1 MHIVL
6 HEPEIP
12 SNTGNII
19 RLCANTGF
27 TLHLI
32 KPLGFKLESRY
43 LLRAGLDHHDLV
55 QIKIHQT
62 LNECLNTSEANDIF
76 AFTSKANQY
85 LYKTEF
91 SEGPWLIFGKET
103 KGLPISFLD
112 SLDESKKIKIPV
124 RPKSRCLN
132 LSNAVAIAAYE
143 VIRQFKFNLF

>member
-12 SNTGNII
+12 ANTGNII

-27 TLHLI
+27 ILHLV

-55 QIKIHQT
+55 QVKIHQT
-62 LNECLNTSEANDIF
+62 LNECLNNGEATNIF
-76 AFTSKANQY
+76 AFTSKANHY
-85 LYKTEF
+85 LYKIQF
-91 SEGPWLIFGKET
+91 SERPWLIFGKET
-103 KGLPISFLD
+103 KGLPISFLN

-124 RPKSRCLN
+124 QPKSRCLN

-143 VIRQFKFNLF
+143 VIRQLKFK

>member
-27 TLHLI
+27 ILHLI
-32 KPLGFKLESRY
+32 EPLGFKLEDRY

-55 QIKIHQT
+55 QIKVHQT
-62 LNECLNTSEANDIF
+62 LNQCLDSSGAKNIF
-76 AFTSKANQY
+76 AFSSKADQY
-85 LYKTEF
+85 LYKVEF
-91 SEGPWLIFGKET
+91 SEKPWLIFGKET
-103 KGLPISFLD
+103 KGLPISFLS
-112 SLDESKKIKIPV
+112 SLDESKKVKIPV
-124 RPKSRCLN
+124 QPKSRCLN

-143 VIRQFKFNLF
+143 VIRQFKFK

>member
-27 TLHLI
+27 ILHLI
-32 KPLGFKLESRY
+32 EPLGFKLEDKY

-55 QIKIHQT
+55 QIKVHQT
-62 LNECLNTSEANDIF
+62 LNGCLNNIKAKNIF
-76 AFTSKANQY
+76 AFTSKADRY
-85 LYKTEF
+85 LYKVEF
-91 SEGPWLIFGKET
+91 SEKPWLIFGKET
-103 KGLPISFLD
+103 KGLPVSFLS
-112 SLDESKKIKIPV
+112 SLDESKKVKIPV
-124 RPKSRCLN
+124 QPKSRCLN

-143 VIRQFKFNLF
+143 VIRQIKFK

>member
-27 TLHLI
+27 NLHLI
-32 KPLGFKLESRY
+32 EPLGFKLEDRY

-55 QIKIHQT
+55 QLKVHQT
-62 LNECLNTSEANDIF
+62 LNQCLNKSAAENIF
-76 AFTSKANQY
+76 AFTSKAEQC
-85 LYKTEF
+85 LYKVEF
-91 SEGPWLIFGKET
+91 AEKPWLIFGKET
-103 KGLPISFLD
+103 KGLPVSFLS
-112 SLDESKKIKIPV
+112 SLDESKKVKIPV

-132 LSNAVAIAAYE
+132 LSNAVAVAAYE
-143 VIRQFKFNLF
+143 VIRQFKFK

>member
-27 TLHLI
+27 ILHLI
-32 KPLGFKLESRY
+32 EPLGFKLEDKY

-55 QIKIHQT
+55 QIKVHQT
-62 LNECLNTSEANDIF
+62 LNHCLNNIKAKNIF
-76 AFTSKANQY
+76 AFTSKADQY
-85 LYKTEF
+85 LYKVEF
-91 SEGPWLIFGKET
+91 SEKPWLIFGKET
-103 KGLPISFLD
+103 KGLPVSFLS
-112 SLDESKKIKIPV
+112 SLDESKKVKIPV
-124 RPKSRCLN
+124 QPKSRCLN

-143 VIRQFKFNLF
+143 VIRQLKFK

>member
-27 TLHLI
+27 ILHLI
-32 KPLGFKLESRY
+32 DPLGFKLEDRY

-55 QIKIHQT
+55 QIKVHQT
-62 LNECLNTSEANDIF
+62 LNQCLDSSKARNIF
-76 AFTSKANQY
+76 AFTSKADQY
-85 LYKTEF
+85 LYKVEF
-91 SEGPWLIFGKET
+91 SEKPWLIFGKET
-103 KGLPISFLD
+103 KGLPVSFLN
-112 SLDESKKIKIPV
+112 SLDESKKVKIPV
-124 RPKSRCLN
+124 QPKSRCLN

-143 VIRQFKFNLF
+143 VIRQFKFK

>member
-27 TLHLI
+27 ILHLI
-32 KPLGFKLESRY
+32 KPLGFKLEDKY
-43 LLRAGLDHHDLV
+43 LQRAGLDHHDLI

-62 LNECLNTSEANDIF
+62 LNDCLDDRGTKNIF
-76 AFTSKANQY
+76 AFTSKASQY
-85 LYKTEF
+85 LYKIEF
-91 SEGPWLIFGKET
+91 SERPWLIFGKET

-124 RPKSRCLN
+124 VPKSRCLN

-143 VIRQFKFNLF
+143 VIRQFKFR

>member
-27 TLHLI
+27 ILHLI
-32 KPLGFKLESRY
+32 EPLGFKLEDRY

-55 QIKIHQT
+55 QIKVHQT
-62 LNECLNTSEANDIF
+62 LNQCLDTSEAKNIF
-76 AFTSKANQY
+76 AFSSKADQY
-85 LYKTEF
+85 LYKVEF
-91 SEGPWLIFGKET
+91 SEKPWLIFGKET
-103 KGLPISFLD
+103 KGLPVSFLS
-112 SLDESKKIKIPV
+112 SLDESKKVKIPV
-124 RPKSRCLN
+124 QPKSRCLN

-143 VIRQFKFNLF
+143 VIRQFKFK

>member
-27 TLHLI
+27 ILHLV
-32 KPLGFKLESRY
+32 KPLGFKLENKY

-55 QIKIHQT
+55 QIKIHNT
-62 LNECLNTSEANDIF
+62 LNECLNDKEARNIF
-76 AFTSKANQY
+76 AFSSKANQN
-85 LYKTEF
+85 LYKIEF
-91 SEGPWLIFGKET
+91 SGKPWLIFGKET
-103 KGLPISFLD
+103 KGLPASFLN
-112 SLDESKKIKIPV
+112 SLEESKKIKIPV
-124 RPKSRCLN
+124 QPKSRCLN

-143 VIRQFKFNLF
+143 VVRQLNFR